1 MVEGWSKAFVD
12 DMLTALCQST
22 TITESG
28 RDGSCDCVGL
38 VYPQLAVGYSARPAA
53 TVIVVVRSRD
63 TRRPLAHSGSHGRC
77 LKASFIH
84 IAYQLFRNTYV
95 APCTIPPRRWRVSET
110 QLRLL
115 SYRLTGFQA
124 SCLVQKLNSNR
135 LSGLSLVQKLC
146 LHKSAS
152 NSLK

>member
-1 MVEGWSKAFVD
+1 MTCSPLSAKVQLSLSA
-12 DMLTALCQST
+12 
-22 TITESG
+22 G

-38 VYPQLAVGYSARPAA
+38 VYPQLAVGYSARPVA

-63 TRRPLAHSGSHGRC
+63 TRRPLAHSASHGRC
-77 LKASFIH
+77 LKASLIIGLH

-115 SYRLTGFQA
+115 IA
-124 SCLVQKLNSNR
+124 NR
-135 LSGLSLVQKLC
+135 RHVWF
-146 LHKSAS
+146 KS
-152 NSLK
+152 